1 MTSSLAFDERR
12 RAEGINDVPVRQ
24 KRKLKLS
31 VLMRVGVISLFR
43 LNSAF
48 SDLVGVGW
56 GEGGGEL

>member
-12 RAEGINDVPVRQ
+12 RAEGINDMPVRQ
-24 KRKLKLS
+24 KRKRKLS

-56 GEGGGEL
+56 LGGWWDL